1 MTQRRTLAVVGTP
14 NVGKSTLF
22 NALTGL
28 RQKVGNFPGVT
39 VEPLLGSVRTSEGA
53 AELIDLP
60 GVYGLDPTSE
70 DERMT
75 ADVLR
80 GEHPSIPRPDGLIVV
95 LNGSA
100 PEKCLALFSS
110 LADLGLPTIV
120 AVTMVD
126 EVKARGGAFDDITLH
141 HELGVPVVPVVGSR
155 GVGVGDLLDVIV
167 RPSAAQIPTPVL
179 PPNTT
184 PTERLTWATA
194 LVQRVVS
201 PGNHNSRSEK
211 LDRVLLH
218 PILGTVIFIAVMAFF
233 FQAIFTWSEPL
244 MTMIENGVADLQ
256 RLVADTMDDGVVQNF
271 VTNALLGG
279 VGSVIVFLPQILILN
294 VMIVVLEECGYL
306 ARAAFLID
314 RFMGVFGLQGRSFI
328 PLLGSFACAIP
339 GIMSARI
346 IPNYRDRMATILA
359 APLMTCSA
367 RLPVY
372 ALIISAV
379 VPATTVWGGFGLQGI
394 VMSALFVAGALSGL
408 LLALVLKRTMF
419 RGGVVPFLMEFPPY
433 RLPSLRSLGIG
444 VLHRAKDF
452 LTTAGTVILA
462 FSIALWILTELPR
475 ADVSPDMT
483 EIQASQHQLEQSFAA
498 DIGRS
503 IQPVFEPLGFDW
515 RITLGILG
523 SYAARETFV
532 GVMGQIYAADVREDD
547 VSLRTTLRSRL
558 SLSTGLA
565 ILAFYVYSL
574 QCVST
579 MAVMKRET
587 GSWKWPTISFVVLF
601 VLAYLSAFIVYTM
614 FS

>member
-1 MTQRRTLAVVGTP
+1 MTSRRTLAVVGTP

-110 LADLGLPTIV
+110 LADLGLPTVV

-141 HELGVPVVPVVGSR
+141 HELGVPVVSVVGSR
-155 GVGVGDLLDVIV
+155 GIGIGDLLDAIV
-167 RPSAAQIPTPVL
+167 RPTVAQIPTPVL
-179 PPNTT
+179 SPTAT

-218 PILGTVIFIAVMAFF
+218 PVLGTVIFIGVMAFF

-244 MTMIENGVADLQ
+244 MTLIENGVAELQ

-372 ALIISAV
+372 AL
-379 VPATTVWGGFGLQGI
+379 
-394 VMSALFVAGALSGL
+394 
-408 LLALVLKRTMF
+408 
-419 RGGVVPFLMEFPPY
+419 
-433 RLPSLRSLGIG
+433 
-444 VLHRAKDF
+444 
-452 LTTAGTVILA
+452 
-462 FSIALWILTELPR
+462 
-475 ADVSPDMT
+475 
-483 EIQASQHQLEQSFAA
+483 
-498 DIGRS
+498 
-503 IQPVFEPLGFDW
+503 
-515 RITLGILG
+515 
-523 SYAARETFV
+523 
-532 GVMGQIYAADVREDD
+532 
-547 VSLRTTLRSRL
+547 
-558 SLSTGLA
+558 
-565 ILAFYVYSL
+565 
-574 QCVST
+574 
-579 MAVMKRET
+579 
-587 GSWKWPTISFVVLF
+587 
-601 VLAYLSAFIVYTM
+601 
-614 FS
+614 